1 MKIITAKNM
10 SDMCPNLAIGI
21 DIGGT
26 NTEYGIVNHRGEI
39 LMKGKIRTDGYDIVD
54 RYIDELYLNLQ
65 PIIDTYRNQG
75 NIIGI
80 GIGAPNAN
88 YYKGIIEYAPNLRWK
103 GVVNLAK
110 LMSDK
115 FELPCFL
122 TNDANAAALGEM
134 IYGAARGLKD
144 FIMITLGTGMGS
156 GIVSNGRLVYGL
168 DGYAGELGHTIIRR
182 GGRKH
187 WKTDLEGSL
196 ESYVSATGVMLT
208 ALEMLDASDE
218 ESLMRSYER
227 SEIDSRLVYECAIK
241 GDSIAKEV
249 YRFTGQILGEA
260 LANFVMV
267 TSPEAVI
274 LFGGVVN
281 AGDLFLQPAREH
293 LEKNVLPLYKNKVKI
308 IFSELNE
315 DAAILGASTLVWDH
329 AYQNAPAVNF

>member
-1 MKIITAKNM
+1 M
-10 SDMCPNLAIGI
+10 SDSCPNLAIGI

-26 NTEYGIVNHRGEI
+26 NTEYGVVNHRGEI
-39 LMKGKIRTDGYDIVD
+39 LMKGKIRTDGYDAVD
-54 RYIDELYLNLQ
+54 RYIDELYDNLE
-65 PIIDTYRNQG
+65 PIISTYRNHG
-75 NIIGI
+75 RIIGI

-88 YYKGIIEYAPNLRWK
+88 YYKGIIEYAPNLRWN
-103 GVVNLAK
+103 GVVPLAK

-115 FELPCFL
+115 FRLPCML

-156 GIVSNGRLVYGL
+156 GIVSNGTLVYGL

-208 ALEMLDASDE
+208 ALEMLEHSKEDSM
-218 ESLMRSYER
+218 MRSFDR

-241 GDSIAKEV
+241 GDKIAKEV

-329 AYQNAPAVNF
+329 PYHNAPVVTF